1 MDLSI
6 HEKNENNIFSNNNK
20 KNIDIENKNKKI
32 KSLIAKIIELRKS
45 KKNIDIELNQKIEK
59 NMNDD
64 DSSFSLKNFRLSA
77 QSTRK
82 DNILSIKE
90 DKNNLIN
97 KIKKVYDFL
106 NKPMILNKKKIIL
119 FFTIYLIIK
128 KYYLNIK
135 SKKNNNL
142 NKNDNN
148 SEKIINQNNQQIK
161 EKNINPFDTSFSVK
175 STNKKNDDNIFIF

>member
-6 HEKNENNIFSNNNK
+6 HEKNENNIFSNNDK

-77 QSTRK
+77 KK
-82 DNILSIKE
+82 DDYML
-90 DKNNLIN
+90 
-97 KIKKVYDFL
+97 KVH
-106 NKPMILNKKKIIL
+106 
-119 FFTIYLIIK
+119 
-128 KYYLNIK
+128 
-135 SKKNNNL
+135 
-142 NKNDNN
+142 
-148 SEKIINQNNQQIK
+148 NQFVDQ
-161 EKNINPFDTSFSVK
+161 F
-175 STNKKNDDNIFIF
+175 